1 MSSKL
6 VIAGAGSGK
15 TTWLIKQALQ
25 IKDEKVLIT
34 TFTEANEKG
43 IIEKFFEI
51 NGCIPANVTVMTW
64 FSFLLKHGVKPY
76 QSAIYNDDITG
87 MLLVNRKS
95 GFRFVNREGKPIYYG
110 EKDGEPFYFTNGKKI
125 YSDKIAK
132 FVVSADMIKKGL
144 IINRIRRIF
153 PNIFI
158 DEVQDLAGY
167 DLEIIQLFHKEG
179 VNLLMV
185 GDPRQVTYHT
195 HDERKNKKYS
205 DGNIKGYVTD
215 HCAGIEIDEKTL
227 CNSYRNNVQICDYA
241 NMVYPGMPPCLSHG
255 KETTGH
261 DGIFLVSKDMVKS
274 YIDRYHPVQLRDKRT
289 ITVSDDAPA
298 INFGDAKGLTYRR
311 VLIYPTA
318 PMRNW
323 IKDPS
328 SKLEPKSRARLY
340 VAITRAEY
348 SVAFVDDGID
358 ATTIQMIDRWNA
370 KGSSPITASTSAR

>member
-15 TTWLIKQALQ
+15 STWLIKQALQ
-25 IKDEKVLIT
+25 IKAEKVLIT

-43 IIEKFFEI
+43 IIGKFFEL
-51 NGCIPANVTVMTW
+51 NGCVPANVTVMTW
-64 FSFLLKHGVKPY
+64 FSFLLKHGVRPY

-87 MLLVNRKS
+87 MILVNRKS
-95 GFRFVNREGKPIYYG
+95 GFRFVNREGRPVYYG
-110 EKDGEPFYFTNGKKI
+110 EKDGAPFYFTAEKKI

-132 FVVSADMIKKGL
+132 FVVSADKIKKGL

-153 PNIFI
+153 PNIFV

-167 DLEIIQLFHKEG
+167 DLEIIHLLNKEG

-195 HDERKNKKYS
+195 HDERKNKQYS
-205 DGNIKGYVTD
+205 DGNIKGYVAD
-215 HCAGIEIDEKTL
+215 HCKGIEIDEDTL
-227 CNSYRNNVQICDYA
+227 CNSYRNNVQICEYA
-241 NMVYPGMPPCLSHG
+241 NMVYPKMPPCLSHG
-255 KETTGH
+255 KEATGH
-261 DGIFLVSKDMVKS
+261 DGIFLVSPNLVKD
-274 YIDRYHPVQLRDKRT
+274 YIERYHPIQLRDKRT
-289 ITVSDDAPA
+289 VKVSDDAPT
-298 INFGDAKGLTYRR
+298 INFGDSKGLTYSR
-311 VLIYPTA
+311 VLIYPTN
-318 PMRNW
+318 PIRNW

-348 SVAFVDDGID
+348 SVAFVDDSID
-358 ATTIQMIDRWNA
+358 ASTIEMVDRWNA
-370 KGSSPITASTSAR
+370 QDGRKI